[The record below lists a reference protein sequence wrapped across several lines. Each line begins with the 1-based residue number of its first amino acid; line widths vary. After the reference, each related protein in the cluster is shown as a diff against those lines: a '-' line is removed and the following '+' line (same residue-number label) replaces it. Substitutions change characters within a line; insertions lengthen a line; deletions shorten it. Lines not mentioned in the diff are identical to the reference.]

1 MSVRALPLSQGLFR
15 LFSQIKQQLLQCYG
29 YWWVIAHRPWWNE
42 LLNAYHAAFLVF
54 DWLLGLHWEVSLFW
68 TGASIGATTL
78 YATTRYMTLLEN
90 ALFLVQFS
98 QLSGEV
104 SQF

>member
-1 MSVRALPLSQGLFR
+1 M
-15 LFSQIKQQLLQCYG
+15 
-29 YWWVIAHRPWWNE
+29 
-42 LLNAYHAAFLVF
+42 NAYHAAFLVF

-90 ALFLVQFS
+90 VLFLVQFS
-98 QLSGEV
+98 QLSDEV
-104 SQF
+104 SQFPVSFIFKRPIDERGATEVS